1 MLPSVF
7 PNDFQS
13 LKTSQKQVGVYELGS
28 ICIICA
34 VNRVNMANRRWHYGT
49 CRLRC
54 LNKKSDD
61 IVHVLPTSV
70 SLVAFDAFYVL
81 ARNVQLVDSICVK
94 FFVSCL
100 HFSLLFHCVCDE
112 VAVL

>member
-1 MLPSVF
+1 MF
-7 PNDFQS
+7 PNEFQS

-34 VNRVNMANRRWHYGT
+34 VNRVNVANRRWHYGRSAA

-61 IVHVLPTSV
+61 IVQVLPTSV
-70 SLVAFDAFYVL
+70 SLVAIGADFYVL

-94 FFVSCL
+94 SFVSCL
-100 HFSLLFHCVCDE
+100 HISVLFDCVCDE
-112 VAVL
+112 VAML